1 MLCKV
6 IVLFATDLYRMNDL
20 TTICKT
26 TGETIT
32 IEEMNYRDGRR
43 DEILAKFQFQFGK
56 TRHQVL
62 ELFRYYSKKDK

>member
-1 MLCKV
+1 
-6 IVLFATDLYRMNDL
+6 MNDL

-43 DEILAKFQFQFGK
+43 DEILEKFQLQFGK